1 MCLMDFDR
9 IRLVLTPSDLAQ
21 HLFLLMLSP
30 QPNVPNEFGSEQI
43 GAHTIF
49 SDPMGVSGNLPSVI
63 ESTNS
68 FFFNFIFFFIF
79 PPLFPLIVLVP
90 VLIKKVPKKRDKC

>member
-1 MCLMDFDR
+1 M
-9 IRLVLTPSDLAQ
+9 LTPSDLAQ
-21 HLFLLMLSP
+21 HFFLLMLSP

-49 SDPMGVSGNLPSVI
+49 SNPMGVSGNLPSVI

-68 FFFNFIFFFIF
+68 FFFNFIFFNFIFFIF
-79 PPLFPLIVLVP
+79 PPLSPLIVLVP
-90 VLIKKVPKKRDKC
+90 VLI

>member
-1 MCLMDFDR
+1 M
-9 IRLVLTPSDLAQ
+9 LTPSDLAQ
-21 HLFLLMLSP
+21 HHFLLMLSP

-68 FFFNFIFFFIF
+68 FFNFIFFSFS
-79 PPLFPLIVLVP
+79 PLFPLIVLVP
-90 VLIKKVPKKRDKC
+90 VLI

>member
-1 MCLMDFDR
+1 
-9 IRLVLTPSDLAQ
+9 
-21 HLFLLMLSP
+21 MLSP

-49 SDPMGVSGNLPSVI
+49 SNPMGVSGNLPSVI

-68 FFFNFIFFFIF
+68 FFNFIFLILFFF
-79 PPLFPLIVLVP
+79 HFSPLFPLIVLVP